1 MVKAEDG
8 GRPEDKRFGAR
19 VRELREESGMKLAD
33 LVEEMQSAGVEYM
46 NTSTLSRIENGIR
59 PVRLSEAQVISQIF
73 RVSLEVLVLEESWV
87 VRFDRTVARAYSRY
101 MRFKQMAIDVT
112 RDQLHLVDILES
124 IEKNALMSEATMKAV
139 EGSIGGARSLV
150 SKDLGVEVARVAEET
165 KRAWV
170 RNEKSGVGQLLN
182 LHDKG
187 L

>member
-1 MVKAEDG
+1 
-8 GRPEDKRFGAR
+8 
-19 VRELREESGMKLAD
+19 
-33 LVEEMQSAGVEYM
+33 
-46 NTSTLSRIENGIR
+46 
-59 PVRLSEAQVISQIF
+59 
-73 RVSLEVLVLEESWV
+73 
-87 VRFDRTVARAYSRY
+87 
-101 MRFKQMAIDVT
+101 
-112 RDQLHLVDILES
+112 
-124 IEKNALMSEATMKAV
+124 MKAV